1 MIQIRD
7 MEMPKRCAEC
17 KFCVKQKSNDYGSF
31 GECMLQDKSVDCLV
45 WSRDTNCP
53 LTESEDKN
61 E

>member
-31 GECMLQDKSVDCLV
+31 GECMLQDKSIDCLV